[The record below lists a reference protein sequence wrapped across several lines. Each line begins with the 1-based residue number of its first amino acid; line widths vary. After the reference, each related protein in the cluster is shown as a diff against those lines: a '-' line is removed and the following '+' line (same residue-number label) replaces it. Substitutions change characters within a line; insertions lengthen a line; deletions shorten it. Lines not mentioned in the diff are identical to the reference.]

1 MREAYETVIGLEVHV
16 QLNTQ
21 TKIFCGCPTTFG
33 APPNSQV
40 CPVCLGLP
48 GALPVLNR
56 QAFELTLRTALA
68 LHCQISERIKF
79 DRKNYFYPDLPK
91 NYQISQYDLPVSHD
105 GWVDAPLEDRTVRV
119 RIHRA
124 HLEEDAGKLLHEG
137 VQDGSLVDFNRA
149 GIPLLEIVSEPDLT
163 SSEAA
168 HAYLTT
174 LKTILQYLDV
184 SDCNMEEGS
193 LRCDVNL
200 SVRRA
205 GAQALGT
212 KVEIKN
218 LNSFKAVRAA
228 LVFEQHRQQ
237 QLLDRGERI
246 VQETRLWDAKRELT
260 ASMRSKEEAS
270 DYRYFP
276 EPDLVPFEVARD
288 ALERIRTTLPEL
300 PHARAERF
308 MQQYGLP
315 PYDAHVLTADKAVA
329 EFFEATVTGGA
340 PAQPA
345 AHWVMGEVL
354 SFLNAQQLTLARTSL
369 QAAHLARLIGLVERH
384 ELTRPVAKE
393 VFVEM
398 ARSGQDPQTIIAAK
412 GWRRVADPQALATVV
427 DQVLAEQTQSVADY
441 RRGKTTALMY
451 LVGQCMKATRGQAD
465 PTVVAELLRQR
476 LTNLMTKE

>member
-427 DQVLAEQTQSVADY
+427 DQVLAEQAQSVADY